1 LKKLIERFKQ
11 SNLIYQILKGLKIKR
26 ENKMNT
32 LKTRLKD
39 LELKEMKD
47 HNIETT
53 VWLMFNIKDIFVDL
67 RLRNKYFKTNKEELK
82 EAKEYYISLV
92 KQLENENNET
102 KVFISYLDFFK
113 DLECDEG
120 IELYNISKEKGIY
133 NIETY
138 IIGKYLDN
146 RKRMLNFKDL
156 F

>member
-1 LKKLIERFKQ
+1 
-11 SNLIYQILKGLKIKR
+11 
-26 ENKMNT
+26 MNT